1 MRKRCIIIRENKKKW
16 NMFNHID
23 QTLLKL
29 LINTHL
35 FLAQQIHDGKFQV
48 SLGPRSSIDR
58 VNWSSESGWSKS
70 GKYGELFS
78 PCFTMLVLSWLLWG
92 HELCHHACLSTING
106 KERFDQHT
114 GVLTGENTVNTVNT
128 LLTCV
133 LFMFI
138 VYITSLSHGL
148 VLQQHGNTLL
158 QNYSSFF
165 IG

>member
-1 MRKRCIIIRENKKKW
+1 
-16 NMFNHID
+16 
-23 QTLLKL
+23 
-29 LINTHL
+29 
-35 FLAQQIHDGKFQV
+35 
-48 SLGPRSSIDR
+48 
-58 VNWSSESGWSKS
+58 
-70 GKYGELFS
+70 
-78 PCFTMLVLSWLLWG
+78 MLVLSWLLWG
-92 HELCHHACLSTING
+92 HYACLSTING

-158 QNYSSFF
+158 QIIQVFDWQVGFNWLVTTLCLHRVIVMQKQCYAVVLVMIIL
-165 IG
+165 IGVIINLTPYLFLVSTR